1 MGGAP
6 REVRTEMINSFA
18 AQGGEQF
25 LFTIF
30 VMFVAAK
37 LAAEIF
43 ERMKQPAVAGEIL
56 ARVINGPSALG
67 VVSPGELTNAP
78 SVQRVI
84 FLLFLDGME
93 TKPSDIF
100 RVGWGSRRARG

>member
-1 MGGAP
+1 MGLMGRMGP
-6 REVRTEMINSFA
+6 MGLISLIRPIRLILPIRPIRPIRPVRPIRKGKEMISSFSLA
-18 AQGGEQF
+18 LATQEGERL

-56 ARVINGPSALG
+56 AGVIIGPRLVG
-67 VVSPGELTNAP
+67 VG
-78 SVQRVI
+78 
-84 FLLFLDGME
+84 
-93 TKPSDIF
+93 
-100 RVGWGSRRARG
+100 